1 MRKEDF
7 NNALNYIDYDL
18 VEEYVNAKESAQ
30 RKIAR
35 QRQIMRYA
43 PVAACLVIIL
53 SISAFILPTYF
64 ANKQITNDIE
74 GQNPETQIEPPTTN
88 LPGNFK
94 PGDAI
99 IPGYPVYIFT
109 FEYNEKGYIKV
120 FYPTITDENME
131 FFKFHSLS
139 EQYKGKYIGIVIV
152 TDYHNNTQFE
162 CPIYEYAGVFTSSM
176 NDKGIVVE
184 LFDGYYFYFSTK
196 IDTNLGEE

>member
-18 VEEYVNAKESAQ
+18 VEEYVSEKEKAQ
-30 RKIAR
+30 RKITR
-35 QRQIMRYA
+35 QRQMMRYA

-53 SISAFILPTYF
+53 SVSTFILPTF
-64 ANKQITNDIE
+64 FDNKLKNENT
-74 GQNPETQIEPPTTN
+74 GTLNPETQIVPPTTN
-88 LPGNFK
+88 LPGNLK
-94 PGDAI
+94 PEDQNSNTSLL
-99 IPGYPVYIFT
+99 YTFT
-109 FEYNEKGYIKV
+109 FEYNGHKYIK
-120 FYPTITDENME
+120 I
-131 FFKFHSLS
+131 LS
-139 EQYKGKYIGIVIV
+139 ENLADGVVDEELDDVSEEVKGEYIGTVIV
-152 TDYHNNTQFE
+152 TDNSNNTQFE